1 MLYEHKGFSSK
12 WGKVRNVSYSVS
24 IKNHRAFIREV
35 FISVRSLKRAQRQGH
50 EQWLREGVSGMRNA
64 EACRE

>member
-35 FISVRSLKRAQRQGH
+35 FVSVRSLNKG
-50 EQWLREGVSGMRNA
+50 A
-64 EACRE
+64 EAGA